1 MSVDEEAKTP
11 DGLTL
16 EELERE
22 IPGEPALEGDAG
34 VRIRGV
40 HHDSRRI
47 VPGDLFVVRRGATHD
62 GRAFVASAK
71 EKGAVAALAEPGVD
85 VHGLPALR
93 TDDVPTALAYAA
105 AAVYGHPAFTLD
117 VIGITGTNGKT
128 TTTHLVRAAI
138 DGALG
143 LPLCGT
149 IGTVG
154 HTFAGRTIDAAH
166 TTPESDELARVMAV
180 MRKRGATHIAM
191 EVSSIALVA
200 KRVAAVRFR
209 VAAFTNLTQDHLDYH
224 GTMEAYAA
232 AKMELFTTLAPGLAV
247 VNVGDPFGV
256 EIAKRAKCKTLKVRT
271 TVGAT
276 DADIAPESIEAKASG
291 MRIVARTPSGR
302 VELATRLVG
311 AHNVENLLVALGCV
325 VALELDVE
333 RAAAALGNEAG
344 APGRLERCDG
354 PDDDVTVLVDYAH
367 TPDALAR
374 ALDAVRAVASGG
386 RVVCVFGCGGDRD
399 PSKRFPMG
407 EAVGRRADVAI
418 VTSDNPRTE
427 DPAAIAKPV
436 EEGVRAAGATPI
448 VELDRARAI
457 ARAVLDAQP
466 GDVVLVAGKG
476 HEDYQ
481 IVGKDKRHF
490 DDREQARAALA
501 TRRTRRATT
510 S

>member
-1 MSVDEEAKTP
+1 MTVDEEAKAP

-22 IPGEPALEGDAG
+22 IPGEPTLEGDAS

-62 GRAFVASAK
+62 GRAFIASAK
-71 EKGAVAALAEPGVD
+71 ERGASAVLAEPGVD
-85 VHGLPALR
+85 ARGLPALR

-105 AAVYGHPAFTLD
+105 AAVYGHPAFSLD

-180 MRKRGATHIAM
+180 MRKRGATHVAM

-224 GTMEAYAA
+224 GSMEAYAA

-256 EIAKRAKCKTLKVRT
+256 EIAKRAKCKTLRVRT
-271 TVGAT
+271 DVGAT
-276 DADIAPESIEAKASG
+276 DADIAPESVEAKASG

-325 VALELDVE
+325 VAMELDVE
-333 RAAAALGNEAG
+333 RAAAALGAEAG

-374 ALDAVRAVASGG
+374 ALDAVRAVVAGG

-399 PSKRFPMG
+399 PTKRLPMG

-427 DPAAIAKPV
+427 DPVAIAKPV
-436 EEGVRAAGATPI
+436 EEGVRAAGGTPI

-457 ARAVLDAQP
+457 ERAVLDAQP
-466 GDVVLVAGKG
+466 GDVVLIAGKG

-490 DDREQARAALA
+490 DDREEARNALA
-501 TRRTRRATT
+501 ARRQRVAR
-510 S
+510 